1 MFDINMSG
9 AFSTNN
15 SASRIHTNEN
25 HNNVLSKRSLILVK

>member
-15 SASRIHTNEN
+15 SASKMQATNEN
-25 HNNVLSKRSLILVK
+25 NVVSKRSLILVK